1 MRLLVSADA
10 AKDQTYFL
18 SHLTQTQLAKAAFPI
33 GGMPKPAVRAAAA
46 AYGLPNSSRPDSQG
60 ICFLGKL
67 KFDAF
72 LGHHLGTRP
81 GPLVEYETGTRLGT
95 HRGYWFYTP
104 GQRRGLGLSGGP
116 WHVVWKG
123 VQENVV
129 YVSRAYGEVAGVG
142 VAFSFGGASWV
153 AAPGGGGAPGAGAP
167 AADGVGWRAGVK
179 TRHGPRMGAG
189 EVVLSAGGTGGVV
202 TLDARDGGLAPGQYA
217 AFYVDGAC
225 LGAGVIEADLGVL
238 GGGLLGGGV
247 GGGVAPK
254 KLQAHYF

>member
-1 MRLLVSADA
+1 MRLLQSADA

-18 SHLTQTQLAKAAFPI
+18 SHLTQAQLAKAAFPI

-123 VQENVV
+123 VEENVV
-129 YVSRAYGEVAGVG
+129 YVSRSYADVAGVG
-142 VAFSFGGASWV
+142 VTFSFGGASWV
-153 AAPGGGGAPGAGAP
+153 AAPAAGGAAGAGAP
-167 AADGVGWRAGVK
+167 APDGVPWRAGVK
-179 TRHGPRMGAG
+179 TRHGPRIGG
-189 EVVLSAGGTGGVV
+189 GVVVLSGGGTGGVV
-202 TLDARDGGLAPGQYA
+202 VLDARDGGLAPGQYA